1 MHQQLRTWRLQV
13 DLVLQQAEVLRLHTP
28 LRVAGFVGSMGLDFW
43 DRDTWRAAIADQDV
57 LVMTAQI
64 LLNVLRHAILTARLR
79 VLKFCNRTCCAG
91 SAGRQSW
98 RERW

>member
-1 MHQQLRTWRLQV
+1 MLQILRSWRPQV

-64 LLNVLRHAILTARLR
+64 LLNVLRHAILTARPRAQKSRNHTL
-79 VLKFCNRTCCAG
+79 
-91 SAGRQSW
+91 
-98 RERW
+98 

>member
-1 MHQQLRTWRLQV
+1 LLQILRSWRPQV

-64 LLNVLRHAILTARLR
+64 LLNVLRHAILTARPGAQKSRNQTL
-79 VLKFCNRTCCAG
+79 
-91 SAGRQSW
+91 
-98 RERW
+98 